1 MSEPLSNVKIL
12 VDAGLARADHLTE
25 QDRKVIDSLSE
36 QEIKT
41 LLEIKAKLG
50 DTMMNQKVQQFKFI

>member
-1 MSEPLSNVKIL
+1 MSKPMSNVQTL

-25 QDRKVIDSLSE
+25 QDRKVIDSLTE

-41 LLEIKAKLG
+41 LLQIKVKLG